1 MEIQILHL
9 FYFQLFQQVQDY
21 ILLIKE
27 LKMSSLTIFSA
38 SLAVIAVGFALYV
51 HFTTKNKHNTSH
63 HKE

>member
-1 MEIQILHL
+1 
-9 FYFQLFQQVQDY
+9 
-21 ILLIKE
+21 
-27 LKMSSLTIFSA
+27 MSSLTIFSA